1 MNHSFYQKKYLNV
14 QHEFRMSTLIAKDL
28 IDTIASTIKIESIDP
43 VFACAT
49 IPEYLKPL
57 VTTEN
62 IKILPEID
70 GNKLTWYYSD
80 ALYIIETIW
89 PQIQEKQSISLTFA
103 QMYGQAWAALQKSYS
118 TLRVQKLHMDAV
130 IPSKGH
136 PLDTGFDVTA
146 IRVAKENF
154 GPGVTLFGTGLIIR
168 PPDGYYIDMVARSST
183 CKLGWGIAN
192 HVGII
197 DAQYRGELCIPMF
210 KLTPDAK
217 DLELPARIAQ
227 IIVRRLEL
235 ADVEEVEN
243 VGETNRGAGG
253 FGSTGSSTK

>member
-1 MNHSFYQKKYLNV
+1 MSEHTAQYLIN
-14 QHEFRMSTLIAKDL
+14 E
-28 IDTIASTIKIESIDP
+28 IASTIKIESVDP

-49 IPEYLKPL
+49 IPEFLLPL
-57 VTTEN
+57 VTGEN
-62 IKILPEID
+62 IKILPTIN
-70 GNKLTWYYSD
+70 GNKLTWYDSD

-103 QMYGQAWAALQKSYS
+103 QMYGKAWAALQRSYS
-118 TLRVQKLHMDAV
+118 TLRVQKINMDAV
-130 IPSKGH
+130 IPCKGH

-146 IRVAKENF
+146 IRIAKENF

-210 KLTPDAK
+210 KLSPDAK

-253 FGSTGSSTK
+253 FGSTGFSTK

>member
-1 MNHSFYQKKYLNV
+1 
-14 QHEFRMSTLIAKDL
+14 MSEKIAEDL
-28 IDTIASTIKIESIDP
+28 INAIASTIKIESTDP
-43 VFACAT
+43 VRACAT
-49 IPEYLKPL
+49 IPEFLLPL
-57 VTTEN
+57 VKPEN
-62 IKILPEID
+62 IKILPVIEE
-70 GNKLTWYYSD
+70 NKLVWYNSD

-103 QMYGQAWAALQKSYS
+103 QSYGKAWSALQNSYS
-118 TLRVQKLHMDAV
+118 TLRVQKIRMDAV

-168 PPDGYYIDMVARSST
+168 PPDGYSIDMVARSST

-253 FGSTGSSTK
+253 FGSTGTSTK

>member
-1 MNHSFYQKKYLNV
+1 MISK
-14 QHEFRMSTLIAKDL
+14 EL
-28 IDTIASTIKIESIDP
+28 IDAIASTIAIESNNP
-43 VFACAT
+43 VIATAT
-49 IPEYLKPL
+49 ISESLLPL
-57 VTTEN
+57 VTRDN
-62 IKILPEID
+62 ISILPTIE
-70 GNKLTWYYSD
+70 GNKLNWYNSD
-80 ALYIIETIW
+80 ALYVIETIW
-89 PQIQEKQSISLTFA
+89 PQIQEKQSITKTFA
-103 QMYGQAWAALQKSYS
+103 QAYGQAWASLQKSYS
-118 TLRVQKLHMDAV
+118 TLRVQKIYPNAV

-136 PLDTGFDVTA
+136 PLDTGYDVTA
-146 IRVAKENF
+146 IRIAKENF

-210 KLTPDAK
+210 KLTPEAK

-235 ADVEEVEN
+235 ADVEEVNN

-253 FGSTGSSTK
+253 FGSTGSSVK

>member
-1 MNHSFYQKKYLNV
+1 
-14 QHEFRMSTLIAKDL
+14 MSEKIAEDL
-28 IDTIASTIKIESIDP
+28 INAIASTIKIESTDP
-43 VFACAT
+43 VRACAT
-49 IPEYLKPL
+49 IPEFLLPL
-57 VTTEN
+57 VKPEN
-62 IKILPEID
+62 IKILPVIEE
-70 GNKLTWYYSD
+70 NKLVWYNSD

-103 QMYGQAWAALQKSYS
+103 QSYGKAWSALQNSYS
-118 TLRVQKLHMDAV
+118 TLRVQKIRMDAV

-253 FGSTGSSTK
+253 FGSTGTSTK

>member
-1 MNHSFYQKKYLNV
+1 MISD
-14 QHEFRMSTLIAKDL
+14 DL
-28 IDTIASTIKIESIDP
+28 INAIATTIKIESIDP
-43 VFACAT
+43 VLACAT
-49 IPEYLKPL
+49 IPESLLSL
-57 VTTEN
+57 VTPEN
-62 IKILPEID
+62 IKILPEIN

-80 ALYIIETIW
+80 ALYIIETLW

-103 QMYGQAWAALQKSYS
+103 QQYGKAWSSLQQSYS
-118 TLRVQKLHMDAV
+118 TLRVQKINPNAV

-217 DLELPARIAQ
+217 ELELPARIAQ

-235 ADVEEVEN
+235 ADVEEVQN

-253 FGSTGSSTK
+253 FGSTGTSVNK

>member
-1 MNHSFYQKKYLNV
+1 MISN
-14 QHEFRMSTLIAKDL
+14 DL
-28 IDTIASTIKIESIDP
+28 TNAIASTINIESIDP
-43 VFACAT
+43 VLACAT
-49 IPEYLKPL
+49 IPESLIPL
-57 VTTEN
+57 VNLDN
-62 IKILPEID
+62 IKILPEIN
-70 GNKLTWYYSD
+70 GNKLTWYHSD
-80 ALYIIETIW
+80 AIYIIETLW
-89 PQIQEKQSISLTFA
+89 QQIQENQKISSTFA
-103 QMYGQAWAALQKSYS
+103 QLYGKAWSSLQRSYS
-118 TLRVQKLHMDAV
+118 TLRVQKIYPNAV

-253 FGSTGSSTK
+253 FGSTGSSVNK